1 MLGRTARNERDAT
14 AADQARR
21 APIER
26 AIDRNEVRVVFQPVV
41 RLLDGATLGY
51 EALARLGERGDP
63 PAPWF
68 RLARELGL
76 GTELELACLAAIAE
90 LGLPPGDA
98 LLFVNVSPATLL
110 HPRMQEL
117 CSPLA
122 DRLVVELTEHIEV
135 VDYALLRPSIERW
148 SARGVRLAVDDT
160 GAGYSSLRH
169 VLELAPH
176 FLKLDQTVV
185 GGLDEHAARR
195 ALVAALVTFADE
207 VHTTVIAEGVERW
220 SEAQALQDVG
230 VHLAQGYAFGR
241 PDTPWCPGEWP
252 KQDHAERA
260 ARRRAGAGRLRAVPE
275 QASP

>member
-1 MLGRTARNERDAT
+1 MLGRHARLERDAT
-14 AADQARR
+14 AVEQARR

-26 AIDRNEVRVVFQPVV
+26 AIDRGEVLVVFQPVV
-41 RLLDGATLGY
+41 RLVDGTTVGY
-51 EALARLGERGDP
+51 EALARLGENGDP

-76 GTELELACLAAIAE
+76 GTELELTCVAAIAE

-117 CSPLA
+117 CAPLA

-135 VDYALLRPSIERW
+135 VDYTALRPSIERW
-148 SARGVRLAVDDT
+148 SSRGVRLAVDDT
-160 GAGYSSLRH
+160 GAGYASLRH

-176 FLKLDQTVV
+176 FLKLDRTVV
-185 GGLDEHAARR
+185 GGVDQHAARR

-220 SEAQALQDVG
+220 SEAQALRDVG
-230 VHLAQGYAFGR
+230 VHLAQGFAFGR
-241 PDTPWCPGEWP
+241 PAVRWLPGEWP
-252 KQDHAERA
+252 RKGEAGRG
-260 ARRRAGAGRLRAVPE
+260 ARRRVGAGRLRAVPE
-275 QASP
+275 PRRG

>member
-1 MLGRTARNERDAT
+1 MLGRQARLDRDAG
-14 AADQARR
+14 AVEQARR

-26 AIDRNEVRVVFQPVV
+26 AIENREVLVVFQPVV
-41 RLLDGATLGY
+41 RLVDGATVGY
-51 EALARLGERGDP
+51 EALARLGEHSDP

-76 GTELELACLAAIAE
+76 GTALELTCIAAIAAV
-90 LGLPPGDA
+90 GLPPGDS

-117 CSPLA
+117 CAPLA

-135 VDYALLRPSIERW
+135 VDYTALRPSIERW
-148 SARGVRLAVDDT
+148 SSRGVRLAVDDT

-176 FLKLDQTVV
+176 FLKLDRTVV
-185 GGLDEHAARR
+185 GGVDQHAARR
-195 ALVAALVTFADE
+195 ALVAALVTFADD

-220 SEAQALQDVG
+220 SEAQALRDIG
-230 VHLAQGYAFGR
+230 VHLAQGFAFGR
-241 PDTPWCPGEWP
+241 PAMRCQPGEWP
-252 KQDHAERA
+252 LRDDA
-260 ARRRAGAGRLRAVPE
+260 AQRSQRSGRLRAVPE
-275 QASP
+275 PGPG